1 MKKIFL
7 EEICDIAHKYGAL
20 TFCDEVH
27 AIGLYGDRGG
37 GIGELG
43 SRVLIKKN
51 SKKIQILKIVKPQKK
66 TTFST
71 NWT

>member
-1 MKKIFL
+1 MSKIAIFKNLKFSLL

-43 SRVLIKKN
+43 SRGLSFFLRV
-51 SKKIQILKIVKPQKK
+51 SKLEKYKIP
-66 TTFST
+66 
-71 NWT
+71 